1 MYLPR
6 VSIAA
11 EKAEVEMGLLPVI
24 LDCDAS
30 PYEFGAV
37 RSHNL
42 EDEQMKPIAFA
53 SRTLHPAEK

>member
-24 LDCDAS
+24 LDCNAS
-30 PYEFGAV
+30 PYEFEV
-37 RSHNL
+37 VLSHNL

-53 SRTLHPAEK
+53 SRSLHPAEK